1 MYERAHSS
9 YISPKL
15 ETRQVP
21 QKGGYGVFALE
32 PIAADEVVIVWGGK
46 VMTLTQIHAEVPAN
60 RWRYVLQIDEDL
72 YLVSDFTRPPEEAD
86 FINHS
91 CSPNVGIRGQIALVA
106 MRAIAPGEEL
116 CFDYAMTDGSPYD
129 EFACLCETTHCRK
142 HITGEDWRIPE
153 LQTRYAGYFSA
164 YLQRRIDLLKKTS

>member
-15 ETRQVP
+15 QVRQVP
-21 QKGGYGVFALE
+21 EKGGYGVFAVE

-46 VMTLTQIHAEVPAN
+46 VMTLPQVYAEVPAN
-60 RWRYVLQIDEDL
+60 RWRYVLQIDEGL

-86 FINHS
+86 FVNHS
-91 CSPNVGIRGQIALVA
+91 CAPNLGVRGQIALVA
-106 MRAIAPGEEL
+106 MRSIAPDEEL

-129 EFACLCETTHCRK
+129 EFECCCGTPQCRK

-164 YLQRRIDLLKKTS
+164 YLQRRIDLLSKTS